1 MKQYYKLWAK
11 KTKENKNSS
20 LVGGGVTYHQALNNA
35 NKLLNQYYEIQIRKE
50 YTIKV
55 LKQANKL
62 ESENDGTNK

>member
-1 MKQYYKLWAK
+1 MKQYYKLWGR

-55 LKQANKL
+55 VKQKDRKEGN
-62 ESENDGTNK
+62 NGTSK